1 VDGSYSGSVTTVNAN
16 GMAAGAVHIDAR
28 HSAVVIWQA
37 DGQTTVLPYV
47 ADENSTVRYSVKGI
61 NASGS

>member
-1 VDGSYSGSVTTVNAN
+1 
-16 GMAAGAVHIDAR
+16 VHIDAR